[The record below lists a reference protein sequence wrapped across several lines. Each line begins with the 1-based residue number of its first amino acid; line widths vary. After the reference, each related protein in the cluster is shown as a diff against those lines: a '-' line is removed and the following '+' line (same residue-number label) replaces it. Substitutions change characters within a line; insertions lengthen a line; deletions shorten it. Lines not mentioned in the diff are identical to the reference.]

1 MTDLNLFLSQCQSMI
16 VAPAGYGKT
25 HSIAECINICSGQ
38 KTCLILTH
46 THAGIAS
53 LKEKLQFIQSSNSN
67 YELATICGF
76 TLNIAQAYHQDR
88 KDFPDIE
95 NSPNDYY
102 RFAIE
107 TSIRILKA
115 KPIYSTLQLKY
126 SHVIVD
132 EYQDCSIL
140 QHKFIKVLSQYIP
153 THILGDPLQ
162 SIFKFDGACADLNN
176 IEQMEGFFNN
186 KQTLETPWRWKKNKC
201 EGLGNDLKNIREK
214 LENNK
219 IINID
224 EYKNISTLY
233 ADSGSLYQ
241 HGTLY
246 SKLLWRE
253 IFNNQSLLVIHPKSE
268 SKNFRLKIIKSYP
281 KLRLIEALDDKDFY
295 TYSSAFDS
303 ANKKNIL
310 ALILRLSRKVFKKT
324 VIDNWFN
331 NSDKLKTKRNIND
344 KAISLI
350 IKNYIGILERDINP
364 INIYNFLYYIHHLPE
379 NACYRTELM
388 NDIYKALKKAQTDK
402 ITISDAIKQNRDI
415 LRQIGRKVEG
425 RCIGTTLLTKGLEFD
440 TVVVLNFQEFEDRNN
455 FYVAITRACKKLILI
470 GNTHNIHFN
479 NFSSE

>member
-1 MTDLNLFLSQCQSMI
+1 M
-16 VAPAGYGKT
+16 
-25 HSIAECINICSGQ
+25 
-38 KTCLILTH
+38 
-46 THAGIAS
+46 
-53 LKEKLQFIQSSNSN
+53 
-67 YELATICGF
+67 
-76 TLNIAQAYHQDR
+76 
-88 KDFPDIE
+88 
-95 NSPNDYY
+95 
-102 RFAIE
+102 
-107 TSIRILKA
+107 
-115 KPIYSTLQLKY
+115 
-126 SHVIVD
+126 
-132 EYQDCSIL
+132 
-140 QHKFIKVLSQYIP
+140 
-153 THILGDPLQ
+153 
-162 SIFKFDGACADLNN
+162 
-176 IEQMEGFFNN
+176 
-186 KQTLETPWRWKKNKC
+186 
-201 EGLGNDLKNIREK
+201 
-214 LENNK
+214 
-219 IINID
+219 
-224 EYKNISTLY
+224 
-233 ADSGSLYQ
+233 
-241 HGTLY
+241 
-246 SKLLWRE
+246 
-253 IFNNQSLLVIHPKSE
+253 
-268 SKNFRLKIIKSYP
+268 
-281 KLRLIEALDDKDFY
+281 IEALDDKDFY